1 MPFEAILDFGLR
13 PKTHIKWQKI
23 PQEFEVLNESLHNY
37 CRGRGS
43 ELVLLVTGGWSG
55 SAGLASTE
63 LLGLGGHWAAWTPAS
78 PLPGPRWGLRAA
90 TLANTVIIMGT
101 TSPQL
106 LITSH
111 DEAIARRQGRG

>member
-1 MPFEAILDFGLR
+1 ML
-13 PKTHIKWQKI
+13 KTCLALVRCQLFH
-23 PQEFEVLNESLHNY
+23 

-55 SAGLASTE
+55 EAGLASTE
-63 LLGLGGHWAAWTPAS
+63 ILGLGGHWAAWTMVS

-101 TSPQL
+101 TL
-106 LITSH
+106 ITHMMITSH

>member
-1 MPFEAILDFGLR
+1 ML
-13 PKTHIKWQKI
+13 KTCLALVRCQLFH
-23 PQEFEVLNESLHNY
+23 

-55 SAGLASTE
+55 EAGLASTE
-63 LLGLGGHWAAWTPAS
+63 LLGLGGDWAAWTTAS

-101 TSPQL
+101 YSLQL
-106 LITSH
+106 LKTAH
-111 DEAIARRQGRG
+111 DEVNARRQGRG

>member
-1 MPFEAILDFGLR
+1 ML
-13 PKTHIKWQKI
+13 KTCLALVRCQLFH
-23 PQEFEVLNESLHNY
+23 

-63 LLGLGGHWAAWTPAS
+63 LLGLGGDWAAWPPAS

-101 TSPQL
+101 YSPQL
-106 LITSH
+106 LKTLH

>member
-1 MPFEAILDFGLR
+1 M
-13 PKTHIKWQKI
+13 
-23 PQEFEVLNESLHNY
+23 
-37 CRGRGS
+37 
-43 ELVLLVTGGWSG
+43 LLVTGGWSG
-55 SAGLASTE
+55 EAGLASTE
-63 LLGLGGHWAAWTPAS
+63 LLGLGGDWEAWTIAS

-101 TSPQL
+101 YSLQL

>member
-1 MPFEAILDFGLR
+1 MPFEAILDFGLG

-63 LLGLGGHWAAWTPAS
+63 ILGLGGHWEAWTTAS

-101 TSPQL
+101 NSLQL
-106 LITSH
+106 LKTPH

>member
-1 MPFEAILDFGLR
+1 ML
-13 PKTHIKWQKI
+13 KTCLALVRCQLFH
-23 PQEFEVLNESLHNY
+23 

-55 SAGLASTE
+55 EAGLASTE
-63 LLGLGGHWAAWTPAS
+63 LLGLGGDWEAWTPAS

-101 TSPQL
+101 YSLQL
-106 LITSH
+106 LKTAH
-111 DEAIARRQGRG
+111 DEVNARRQGRG